1 LINVLQALKVSAAV
15 LVEKARI
22 GSRWISNKPSLD
34 GSGNLTLIPAGGK
47 MLIVDARQAKIY
59 IKP

>member
-1 LINVLQALKVSAAV
+1 
-15 LVEKARI
+15 LVEKACF

-34 GSGNLTLIPAGGK
+34 GSENLTLIPAGGK
-47 MLIVDARQAKIY
+47 MLIVDAREDKIY